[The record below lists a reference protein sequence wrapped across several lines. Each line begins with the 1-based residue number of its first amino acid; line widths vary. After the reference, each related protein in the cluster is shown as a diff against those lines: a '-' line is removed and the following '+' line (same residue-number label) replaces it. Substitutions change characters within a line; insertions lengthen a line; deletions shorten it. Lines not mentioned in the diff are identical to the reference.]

1 MSVSSGTVSLFS
13 SVAFFIAAAGGGAYM
28 IKHKEDVYR
37 VIAEITGKPV
47 PAGLTQ
53 RDSSRDGGAEA
64 DQAASAESYGNV
76 TLRANDNG
84 HFETTAEVNGRDVE
98 VMVDTGAT
106 MVALTYEDA
115 ERAGIYLSPSDFTHS
130 VSTANGTAK
139 VAPIEIGSISIGNI
153 TVRNVSGAVS
163 ERGNL
168 HKTLLGMTFLGRLS
182 RVEMRRNDLVLYE

>member
-13 SVAFFIAAAGGGAYM
+13 AVAFFIASAGGAAYA
-28 IKHKEDVYR
+28 IKHKQEVMR
-37 VIAEITGKPV
+37 VVAEFTGRPM
-47 PAGLTQ
+47 PASLSKG
-53 RDSSRDGGAEA
+53 DGMNEVGSNPAEA
-64 DQAASAESYGNV
+64 TAPESYGDV
-76 TLRANDNG
+76 TLQATDNG

-115 ERAGIYLSPSDFTHS
+115 ERAGIYLARSDFTHS
-130 VSTANGTAK
+130 VSTANGMAK
-139 VAPIEIGSISIGNI
+139 VAPIEIGSISIGSI
-153 TVRNVSGAVS
+153 TLRNVRGVVS

-182 RVEMRRNDLVLYE
+182 RVEMRRNDLVLHN